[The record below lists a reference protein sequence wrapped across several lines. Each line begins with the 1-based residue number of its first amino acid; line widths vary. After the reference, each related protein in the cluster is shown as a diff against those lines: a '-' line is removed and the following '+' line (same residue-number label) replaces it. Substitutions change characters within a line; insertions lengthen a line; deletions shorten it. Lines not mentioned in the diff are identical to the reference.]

1 MQGSSLEATGVYT
14 NDGSRSA
21 IDSMTMSAPST
32 RVNLGGANQPKGPG
46 ERSRTMIIIGADYH
60 PAFQQI
66 AFVDTETGELQERR
80 LQHREEAEKFYR
92 DLRAQEMK
100 VRVGME
106 ASGHARWFERL
117 LDELQFELWIGDAAE
132 IRTKRVRKQK
142 TDRQDARLI
151 LQLLL
156 EDRFPQIWVPSWE
169 NRDLRQLL
177 WHRHRMVQAR
187 TRIMNQLQA
196 VALNEGLR
204 CKKRLWRERGRQ
216 QLESFQLAP
225 WASRRR
231 RDLLELLDRLNPS
244 IAELSQAIEQQV
256 ERCPEAQRLMTH
268 PGVGSL
274 TALAF
279 VLIIGRVER
288 FQCGKQIASYLGLV
302 PLEGASGNR
311 RRLGYITKQGN
322 ALLRFLLVE
331 AAQVSARRIPEWRN
345 KDFHLAMR
353 RGRKIAKVAM
363 ARRLAVQMFWMMRKG
378 WDYEQVRKFGSHAGQ
393 PGNRD
398 GVQSNTE

>member
-1 MQGSSLEATGVYT
+1 ML
-14 NDGSRSA
+14 
-21 IDSMTMSAPST
+21 
-32 RVNLGGANQPKGPG
+32 
-46 ERSRTMIIIGADYH
+46 IIGCDYH

-66 AFVDTETGELQERR
+66 AFVDTDTGELQEGR

-92 DLRAQEMK
+92 DLAVQGMK

-117 LDELQFELWIGDAAE
+117 LAELNFELWIGDATE
-132 IRTKRVRKQK
+132 IARKRERKQK
-142 TDRQDARLI
+142 TDRQDAQHVLK
-151 LQLLL
+151 LMLK
-156 EDRFPQIWVPSWE
+156 DDFPRIWVPSWE

-204 CKKRLWRERGRQ
+204 SKRRLWREHGRE
-216 QLESFQLAP
+216 QLESFRLAP

-231 RDLLELLDRLNPS
+231 QDLLELLDRLNPT
-244 IAELSQAIEQQV
+244 IAELSQAIE
-256 ERCPEAQRLMTH
+256 PEAEKFPEARWLMTH
-268 PGVGSL
+268 PGVGPL

-279 VLIIGRVER
+279 VLIIGRADR

-302 PLEGASGNR
+302 PLEDSSGNR
-311 RRLGYITKQGN
+311 RRLGHITKQGSSI
-322 ALLRFLLVE
+322 LRFLMVE
-331 AAQVSARRIPEWRN
+331 AAQVTVRSLPEWRS
-345 KDFHLAMR
+345 KYFHLMMR

-363 ARRLAVQMFWMMRKG
+363 ARRLAICLYWMWRKG
-378 WDYEQVRKFGSHAGQ
+378 WDYEQVVKFGSHVGQ
-393 PGNRD
+393 LGTGD
-398 GVQSNTE
+398 GVQ

>member
-1 MQGSSLEATGVYT
+1 
-14 NDGSRSA
+14 
-21 IDSMTMSAPST
+21 
-32 RVNLGGANQPKGPG
+32 
-46 ERSRTMIIIGADYH
+46 
-60 PAFQQI
+60 
-66 AFVDTETGELQERR
+66 
-80 LQHREEAEKFYR
+80 
-92 DLRAQEMK
+92 

-117 LDELQFELWIGDAAE
+117 LAELQFELWIGDAAE

-142 TDRQDARLI
+142 TDRQDAQLI
-151 LQLLL
+151 LRLML
-156 EDRFPQIWVPSWE
+156 EDRFPQIWVPNWE

-204 CKKRLWRERGRQ
+204 SKKRLWRDAGRE
-216 QLESFQLAP
+216 QLESFPLAP

-231 RDLLELLDRLNPS
+231 CDLLELLDRLNPT
-244 IAELSQAIEQQV
+244 IAELSQAIEQEV
-256 ERCPEAQRLMTH
+256 EKYPEARRLMTH

-279 VLIIGRVER
+279 VLIIGRADR

-302 PLEGASGNR
+302 PLEESSGQR
-311 RRLGYITKQGN
+311 RRLGHITKQGN
-322 ALLRFLLVE
+322 SLLRFLLVE
-331 AAQVSARRIPEWRN
+331 AAQVTVRSEQEWRS
-345 KDFHLAMR
+345 KYFHLAMR

-363 ARRLAVQMFWMMRKG
+363 ARRLAVRMYWMWRKG
-378 WDYEQVRKFGSHAGQ
+378 WDYERLTKFGSHAGQ
-393 PGNRD
+393 PGHRD
-398 GVQSNTE
+398 GVR